1 MYIIYAFSIIL
12 LIRVIYKAFFTKL
25 ETVVDYHQ
33 RAFNYVNYFQNRTMA
48 INLLEQALSMD
59 KFNNVEKASFHL
71 KIGILYFKMK
81 KFEEAKESFEN
92 ILSYI
97 RSENFSYTKELSA
110 IVLTYYN
117 LGEKDKAR
125 KIYHWLLSK
134 EKYDPDFSNLRYLD
148 TYIWK

>member
-12 LIRVIYKAFFTKL
+12 VIRVIYRAFFTKL
-25 ETVVDYHQ
+25 ETAVDYHQ
-33 RAFNYVNYFQNRTMA
+33 RAFNYEIYFQNRNMA
-48 INLLEQALSMD
+48 INLMQQALLID
-59 KFNNVEKASFHL
+59 KFNDVEKASFHL

-81 KFEEAKESFEN
+81 KFDKAKDSFEN
-92 ILSYI
+92 ILNYI
-97 RSENFSYTKELSA
+97 KNEKFSYTKDLSA

-125 KIYHWLLSK
+125 KIYHWLMSK
-134 EKYDPDFSNLRYLD
+134 EKYDYDFSNLRYLD